1 MEPAKHFKFC
11 PRCGHQRSK
20 GVGTSP
26 LRCGACGFLYYFNPT
41 IAVAG
46 FIFAPDGRALFI
58 RRAKEPAKGKLAV
71 PGGFVDVGESAEEAL
86 RRETRE
92 EVNVELADLSYLCSH
107 VNSYDYGGVTYPV
120 LDLFFTALAVQTNE
134 AKALDGVESIQW
146 LDPQAVNL
154 DEMAFTSIRSAL
166 GFLRK
171 SGKPDVSRRQNS

>member
-1 MEPAKHFKFC
+1 
-11 PRCGHQRSK
+11 
-20 GVGTSP
+20 
-26 LRCGACGFLYYFNPT
+26 
-41 IAVAG
+41 
-46 FIFAPDGRALFI
+46 
-58 RRAKEPAKGKLAV
+58 
-71 PGGFVDVGESAEEAL
+71 
-86 RRETRE
+86 
-92 EVNVELADLSYLCSH
+92 
-107 VNSYDYGGVTYPV
+107 V